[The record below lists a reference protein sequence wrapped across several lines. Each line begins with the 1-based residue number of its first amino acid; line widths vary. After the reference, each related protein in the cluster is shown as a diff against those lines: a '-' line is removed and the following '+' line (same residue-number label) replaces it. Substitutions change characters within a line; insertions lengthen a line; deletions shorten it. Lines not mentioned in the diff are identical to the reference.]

1 MKFHIFLFI
10 IFLIRIISKEKGK
23 NYAVL
28 VAGSNNYINYRHQA
42 DVFHLYHILLEKGF
56 EKENIIVFAYD
67 DIANNT
73 KNPFKGKVFNDQ
85 TGKNY
90 YENIIIDYKK
100 NDVNIEN
107 YLNVLLGN
115 ENDKLKKV
123 LKTNSNDNILLYFSD
138 HGSENFIVF
147 PNFEFLYSD
156 ELIKTFIKMK
166 EKKKYNKLIF
176 YLEACH
182 SGSMFN
188 NLPNYLNIYAIT
200 AANYNESSYAYFC
213 FPDDKIN
220 GISIGSCLGD
230 EFSHNFFISFY
241 KHFNN
246 KKFTFHQ
253 NYLEIKSNT
262 KKSHVMEFGN
272 KNISNE
278 NINDVFYNMNKMN
291 KEVKLFNF
299 LRNKHNNKKI
309 NRIKSTNVK
318 LKYLE
323 FKASNVNDI
332 KSLIEYNKELRLTR
346 KIKER
351 FERFKSIIFTLN
363 KENKNEIKIDF
374 DCLRFSNEIYREKCG
389 IEERDIEFLSTFSNI
404 CSIYNLNYLDLYKAI
419 NSICEK

>member
-1 MKFHIFLFI
+1 
-10 IFLIRIISKEKGK
+10 
-23 NYAVL
+23 
-28 VAGSNNYINYRHQA
+28 
-42 DVFHLYHILLEKGF
+42 
-56 EKENIIVFAYD
+56 
-67 DIANNT
+67 
-73 KNPFKGKVFNDQ
+73 
-85 TGKNY
+85 
-90 YENIIIDYKK
+90 
-100 NDVNIEN
+100 
-107 YLNVLLGN
+107 
-115 ENDKLKKV
+115 
-123 LKTNSNDNILLYFSD
+123 
-138 HGSENFIVF
+138 
-147 PNFEFLYSD
+147 
-156 ELIKTFIKMK
+156 
-166 EKKKYNKLIF
+166 
-176 YLEACH
+176 
-182 SGSMFN
+182 
-188 NLPNYLNIYAIT
+188 
-200 AANYNESSYAYFC
+200 
-213 FPDDKIN
+213 
-220 GISIGSCLGD
+220 
-230 EFSHNFFISFY
+230 
-241 KHFNN
+241 
-246 KKFTFHQ
+246 
-253 NYLEIKSNT
+253 
-262 KKSHVMEFGN
+262 MEFGN